1 MVVGVGICIG
11 VCIGIGVGVGIGIG
25 ISIGWISQIWKY
37 LGSSGSIWE
46 HLGAS
51 GRIWQ
56 HLGTSGCLAAS
67 GRAAL
72 AAAWIIWQH
81 VAAPG
86 GMWKQLAATGRIWVN
101 VCPASLHTSI
111 KRERHWKYECL
122 RAHFETACQ
131 NRIVCGHILPKNR
144 LILPK
149 NIFILKSV
157 FKMSLPAGSF

>member
-1 MVVGVGICIG
+1 MALAFVLVASVR
-11 VCIGIGVGVGIGIG
+11 
-25 ISIGWISQIWKY
+25 
-37 LGSSGSIWE
+37 SGSIWDHLVLVASGSILGHLAGYGSTLE
-46 HLGAS
+46 HLAE
-51 GRIWQ
+51 WQ
-56 HLGTSGCLAAS
+56 HLGGQH
-67 GRAAL
+67 L

-81 VAAPG
+81 LAALG
-86 GMWKQLAATGRIWVN
+86 NIWKQLAAAGRIWVN

-144 LILPK
+144 FILPK

-157 FKMSLPAGSF
+157 FKISLPAGTF